1 MIKAVSKF
9 IDAHRFT
16 RFLLVGGLATA
27 LHFTIG
33 LCLVGMSILPP
44 FEANLVAFTCSLCA
58 SYIGQAQYTFE
69 QTTTSAR
76 QFQRFIFV
84 SITTLGLGQL
94 IVLLVTSAGANYLV
108 ALVLIAGVNMV
119 VSYLLQGKFAFR
131 SDGIADK
138 NMQGI
143 TTSPFA
149 SAYLFFV
156 VIIVIAVAHNLG
168 RQGMWLDEIF
178 SYYFSGQNT
187 DIGGAF
193 ERSITD
199 VHPPFFYILLHFLSY
214 LPVDFEH
221 GARGL
226 SLFFGVVTLILL
238 FRSDKLALS
247 HSSRAFMTSFAAVSG
262 SWAYYSMEARSYA
275 LAQLIALLI
284 TLNFFSILKQEKAG
298 KTVNNANWYY
308 AVFLCLIGSFT
319 HYYLFVFSGAGFG
332 MVLLCAQ
339 TKRSRKNTIVAGLCV
354 LAIVAL
360 FVGWHKAHMLVAD
373 ADTWFSTDFS
383 FLLNATIGGIEKT
396 LGSVAGAALVTV
408 FVFFILF
415 RSVSGNFDARALS
428 RSVSPLLL
436 YWLLV
441 AFLAIVVS
449 ILFKPVYASRIFV
462 ISLPLFWLGLGVT
475 YDQLL
480 RTEKNQRSASYIEIG
495 AAVLL
500 FVAAVQTIWQVTA
513 KDHEQWRESS
523 LFVESFPS
531 CSASIIPVVDFYVT
545 YTAEP
550 SSQIFYGHYMSG
562 KPNFMPVPRTLLQ
575 SGAFPAPLADLWK
588 ARLGREDQ
596 CPVLLWSVHHAS
608 KANLE
613 GFLQQGLIAVSSSFP
628 HLQKDL
634 VVREFPKGG
643 GRGGYVVLLDN

>member
-9 IDAHRFT
+9 FDARRFT
-16 RFLLVGGLATA
+16 RFLLVGGFATA
-27 LHFTIG
+27 LHFIIG
-33 LCLVGMSILPP
+33 LSLVGMSILPP
-44 FEANLVAFTCSLCA
+44 FEANLVAFTCSLFV
-58 SYIGQAQYTFE
+58 SYIGQAHYTFGR
-69 QTTTSAR
+69 TITSAR
-76 QFQRFIFV
+76 QFQRFIFI

-94 IVLLVTSAGANYLV
+94 IVMLVTSAGAHYLV
-108 ALVLIAGVNMV
+108 ALVLIACVNMII
-119 VSYLLQGKFAFR
+119 SYLLQVKFAFR
-131 SDGIADK
+131 SDDIADK
-138 NMQGI
+138 DMQVT
-143 TTSPFA
+143 TTSSFT
-149 SAYLFFV
+149 SVYLFFV

-178 SYYFSGQNT
+178 SYYFSGQDT
-187 DIGGAF
+187 DIGGTF
-193 ERSITD
+193 ERSVTD
-199 VHPPFFYILLHFLSY
+199 VHPPFFYILLHFFSH
-214 LPVDFEH
+214 LPVDFER

-226 SLFFGVVTLILL
+226 SLIFGVATLILL

-247 HSSRAFMTSFAAVSG
+247 HRSRAFMISFAAVSG
-262 SWAYYSMEARSYA
+262 SWTYYSMEARSYA

-284 TLNFFSILKQEKAG
+284 TFNFFSILNREKAG

-308 AVFLCLIGSFT
+308 AVILCLIGSFT
-319 HYYLFVFSGAGFG
+319 HYYLFIFSGAGFG
-332 MVLLCAQ
+332 MILLCAQ
-339 TKRSRKNTIVAGLCV
+339 TKRSRKNTIMAGLCV
-354 LAIVAL
+354 LTIVAP

-373 ADTWFSTDFS
+373 ADIWFSTDFI
-383 FLLNATIGGIEKT
+383 FLLNATIGGIRKT
-396 LGSVAGAALVTV
+396 LGSVAGAGLVIV
-408 FVFFILF
+408 FGFYILF
-415 RSVSGNFDARALS
+415 RTVSGNFDARALS
-428 RSVSPLLL
+428 RSVFPLLL

-480 RTEKNQRSASYIEIG
+480 RQERNQRSASYIEIG

-500 FVAAVQTIWQVTA
+500 FVAATQTIWQVTA

-531 CSASIIPVVDFYVT
+531 CNASIIPVVDFEVN

-562 KPNFMPVPRTLLQ
+562 RPNFLPVPRTLLQ

-588 ARLGREDQ
+588 ARIGGEDQ

-613 GFLQQGLIAVSSSFP
+613 EFLRQGVIAVSSSFP
-628 HLQKDL
+628 NLQKGM
-634 VVREFPKGG
+634 VVHEFPKGED
-643 GRGGYVVLLDN
+643 RGGYVVLLDN